1 MADGG
6 SNSNGQGGAYG
17 GGGLQGG
24 YGSGGGVNA
33 GGGANSGGQGTFG
46 GSRGQGYEN
55 SAGYSDQTSA
65 QNAADARALAA
76 AGYQTF
82 GQSMFGGLWGDLA
95 DEMMGSIPVVG
106 QIMGLSNMLG
116 QAGYKTGGVP
126 VQGMQG
132 MGGGNGNGGGGLQE
146 LINQMISENQGSQG
160 QQYATQMGGVA
171 YVPSPTY
178 QTQASQ
184 FVLPEVQQVTAR
196 PQAPISKSLLNLF

>member
-33 GGGANSGGQGTFG
+33 GGGVGSGGQGTFG
-46 GSRGQGYEN
+46 GSRGGGYEN

-65 QNAADARALAA
+65 QNTADARSLAA

-82 GQSMFGGLWGDLA
+82 GQAMFGGLWGDLA
-95 DEMMGSIPVVG
+95 DHMMGSIPVVG
-106 QIMGLSNMLG
+106 QVMALANMLG
-116 QAGYKTGGVP
+116 KAGYKPGGVP
-126 VQGMQG
+126 AQGMQG

-146 LINQMISENQGSQG
+146 LINPMISENQVSQG
-160 QQYATQMGGVA
+160 QQYTPQMGGVA
-171 YVPSPTY
+171 YAPAPTY
-178 QTQASQ
+178 QPQARQ
-184 FVLPEVQQVTAR
+184 FVLPDVQQVTAR
-196 PQAPISKSLLNLF
+196 PQAPISKSPLNLF